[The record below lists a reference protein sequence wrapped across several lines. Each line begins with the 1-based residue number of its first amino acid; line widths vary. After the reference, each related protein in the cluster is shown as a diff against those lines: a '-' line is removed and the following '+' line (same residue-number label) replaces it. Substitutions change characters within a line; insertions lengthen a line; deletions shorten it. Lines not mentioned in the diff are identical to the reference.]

1 MTKKIVITG
10 LGATSPL
17 GGNGPDTWNALLA
30 GASGASTLEQ
40 DWVAETQ
47 LPITFAAQAKV
58 PAADVL
64 DRREV
69 KRLDPSSQ
77 FALIA
82 GREAWADAGAPEVEP
97 ERLAVDWS
105 TGIGGVWT
113 LLDAWDTLRERGPR
127 RVLPM
132 TVPMLMPNGPGAA
145 IGMDLHARA
154 GIRTVVSACAS
165 STEAVANA
173 YDRLQQGLA
182 DVVIAGGSEAAIHPL
197 PIASFAAMQALSK
210 RNDTPATASR
220 PYDVTRDGFVLGEG
234 AAALVIE
241 TEEHAKAR
249 GARIY
254 AELLG
259 GAVTSDAY
267 HITAPDPEGSAAARA
282 MVAAVSQAGAD
293 LRDVAH
299 INAHATSTPVGDIA
313 EYNALRRV
321 FGDLLDGIPVS
332 ATKASTGHLLGGAGA
347 IEAFFTVKALAERV
361 APPTINLTEQDPE
374 IPLDVVTSPRA
385 LPAGDLLAI
394 SNSFGF
400 GGHNAV
406 VAFRSV

>member
-10 LGATSPL
+10 IGATTPIGATARDS
-17 GGNGPDTWNALLA
+17 WKALLA
-30 GASGASTLEQ
+30 GASGARTIEQ
-40 DWVAETQ
+40 DWVAQYE
-47 LPITFAAQAKV
+47 LPVTFAATAKV

-64 DRREV
+64 ERHEV

-97 ERLAVDWS
+97 ERLAIDWA

-145 IGMDLHARA
+145 VGMDLHARA

-165 STEAVANA
+165 STESLVNA
-173 YDRLQQGLA
+173 WEHLQDGVA
-182 DVVIAGGSEAAIHPL
+182 DVVIAGGSESAIHPIT
-197 PIASFAAMQALSK
+197 IASFNSMQALSR
-210 RNDTPATASR
+210 RNDDPAIASR
-220 PYDVTRDGFVLGEG
+220 PYDIGRDGFVMGEG
-234 AAALVIE
+234 GAALVLE

-259 GAVTSDAY
+259 GAITSDAY

-282 MVAAVSQAGAD
+282 MRAAVEGAGAS
-293 LRDVAH
+293 LTDVVH
-299 INAHATSTPVGDIA
+299 VNAHATSTPVGDIA
-313 EYNALRRV
+313 EYNALRRI
-321 FGDLLDGIPVS
+321 FGDHLDEIAVT

-347 IEAFFTVKALAERV
+347 IEAIFTVLALHERTL
-361 APPTINLTEQDPE
+361 PPTINLTEQDPE
-374 IPLDVVTSPRA
+374 IPLDVVTSPRP
-385 LPAGDLLAI
+385 LGDGELVAI

-406 VAFRSV
+406 AAFRSV

>member
-1 MTKKIVITG
+1 MTKKIVVTG

-17 GGNGPDTWNALLA
+17 GGNATDTWNALLA
-30 GASGASTLEQ
+30 GESGASTLDYE
-40 DWVAETQ
+40 WVERTA
-47 LPITFAAQAKV
+47 LPITFAAQARV
-58 PAADVL
+58 RPVDVL
-64 DRREV
+64 ARQET

-82 GREAWADAGAPEVEP
+82 GREAWADAGMPAVEP
-97 ERLAVDWS
+97 ERLAVDWA

-154 GIRTVVSACAS
+154 GITTVVSACAS
-165 STEAVANA
+165 STESLVNA
-173 YDRLQQGLA
+173 YNRLQAGLA

-210 RNDTPATASR
+210 RNDSPATASR

-241 TEEHAKAR
+241 TEEHALAR

-259 GAVTSDAY
+259 GSITSDAY

-282 MVAAVSQAGAD
+282 MIATIQNAGAD
-293 LRDVAH
+293 LSDVMH

-347 IEAFFTVKALAERV
+347 IEALFTVKALAERIL
-361 APPTINLTEQDPE
+361 PPTINLTAQDPA

-385 LPAGDLLAI
+385 LGAGDLLAI